1 MYVHVG
7 FGLDGPL
14 ARGVTVVVQISVVG
28 MRVKVFHV
36 VRRDQ
41 SAAANCAKRTRGFCV
56 KT

>member
-1 MYVHVG
+1 MHVHVG

-14 ARGVTVVVQISVVG
+14 ARGVAVVVQIPVVG

-41 SAAANCAKRTRGFCV
+41 PAAANCAKTTKNV
-56 KT
+56 